1 MKYKFIKI
9 DEDTTKLQYKDKE
22 FLIKKDIDLLKRLG
36 SIQQKAKTMM
46 YVELTKQGISAKDLE
61 ITKQEGN
68 KTIVDKSNQIALE
81 KYYLDLAAAEVL
93 NDISVKYTQMR
104 IDELIVD
111 IGLQDED
118 SEKFT
123 YDLLYSLRGEVSPR
137 GEQVEDII

>member
-1 MKYKFIKI
+1 MKYKFIKV

-61 ITKQEGN
+61 ITKHEGN

>member
-1 MKYKFIKI
+1 MKYKFTKI
-9 DEDTTKLQYKDKE
+9 DEDTTKLTYKDKE
-22 FLIKKDIDLLKRLG
+22 FTIKKDIDLLKRLG
-36 SIQQKAKTMM
+36 SIHQKAKTMM
-46 YVELTKQGISAKDLE
+46 FVELTKQGISAKDLE

-111 IGLQDED
+111 IGLEDED

-123 YDLLYSLRGEVSPR
+123 YDLLFSLRGEVSPR